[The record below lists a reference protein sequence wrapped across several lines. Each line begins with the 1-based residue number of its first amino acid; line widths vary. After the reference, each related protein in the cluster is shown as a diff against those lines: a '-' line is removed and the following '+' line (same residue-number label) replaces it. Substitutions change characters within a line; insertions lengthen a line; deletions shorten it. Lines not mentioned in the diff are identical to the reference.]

1 MGSSDLSSAANGLQ
15 TMGARFGI
23 ILLLLVSISVLVT
36 GCGRRGSLDTPSQ
49 AAAEARG
56 ENPSE
61 ETPEPEDKKFILDG
75 LIE

>member
-1 MGSSDLSSAANGLQ
+1 MS
-15 TMGARFGI
+15 ARFGF
-23 ILLLLVSISVLVT
+23 LLFLLAALSVTVT

-56 ENPSE
+56 EKPDDKA
-61 ETPEPEDKKFILDG
+61 PEPEDKRFILDG